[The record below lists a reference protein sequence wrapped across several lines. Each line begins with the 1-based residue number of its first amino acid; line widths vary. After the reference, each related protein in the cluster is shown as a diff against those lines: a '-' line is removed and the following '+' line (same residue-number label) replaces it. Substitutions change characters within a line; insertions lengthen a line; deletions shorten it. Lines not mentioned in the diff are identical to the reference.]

1 MIALFGTIT
10 LDSISHEKGYSFK
23 SVGGILYQ
31 AGVFAGLNVKA
42 RIYSNLGKNIKDE
55 VFRIIDKWG
64 SIDKRGINIVPGNG
78 NQVSLY
84 YPVKGERVEIL
95 HSVVPPFN
103 SELIL
108 KDKDQITTLM
118 AVFNSGYDMD
128 IEHWRKIV
136 ENLKCPIWLDIHSLA
151 LERVIGKERGYR
163 RFEEWEEWVR
173 GVTYFQANCKEIA
186 SMLGNPEK
194 IPETKDIFKICEK
207 ILSLEVKAI
216 FITLGE
222 EGVLVFSSDFIDKI
236 KSPKVK
242 EVIDT
247 TGCGDV
253 FASATMLELIRGG
266 DIYNATK
273 FGIELASET
282 VSIIG
287 PDAIYKLIKNYYGKT
302 IN

>member
-10 LDSISHEKGYSFK
+10 FDSIVHERGYSFK

-42 RIYSNLGKNIKDE
+42 RIYSNLGSKIKDE
-55 VFRIIDKWG
+55 VFRIVDKWD
-64 SIDKRGINIVPGNG
+64 SIDEKGINIVDGNG

-84 YPVKGERVEIL
+84 YPIKGERVEIL

-108 KDKDQITTLM
+108 RDREEITALM

-136 ENLKCPIWLDIHSLA
+136 ENLECPIWLDIHSLA
-151 LERVIGKERGYR
+151 LERVIGKERSYR
-163 RFEEWEEWVR
+163 QFDEWEEWAR
-173 GVTYFQANCKEIA
+173 KVTYVQANLKEIA
-186 SMLGNPEK
+186 SMLGNPEL
-194 IPETKDIFKICEK
+194 IPEIEDIFKICEK

-222 EGVLVFSSDFIDKI
+222 EGVLVFSSEFADKI
-236 KSPKVK
+236 RPPKVPK
-242 EVIDT
+242 VNEVIDT

-253 FASATMLELIRGG
+253 FASATMLKLMSGE

-273 FGIELASET
+273 FGIELASKT
-282 VSIIG
+282 VSITG
-287 PDAIYKLIKNYYGKT
+287 PDAIYKLIKKLL
-302 IN
+302 